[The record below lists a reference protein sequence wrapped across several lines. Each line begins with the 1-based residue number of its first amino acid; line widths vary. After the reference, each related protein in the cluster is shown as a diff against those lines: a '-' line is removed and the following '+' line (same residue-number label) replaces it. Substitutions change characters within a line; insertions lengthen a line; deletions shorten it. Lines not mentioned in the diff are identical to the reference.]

1 MRHLSSHPDTAPA
14 GSKAPT
20 FRKASFIYS
29 LWFYPQPDSEVW
41 FLALWSNNK
50 PKLSPKTDRAVS
62 FSCSHETL
70 CVGASSHVLQHLNRR
85 RRQTQ
90 TRRLSTGRTLSSEL
104 IMRIKRKHKN
114 WHERQTSA
122 SSEILHVYS
131 HFAFMM
137 HNLSLCRLK
146 KSKHI
151 FFIQLKKNQ
160 TNQKKPPKPTAA
172 RRQET
177 CACKREKSNKHKT
190 FNVKSVKIYC
200 SCMQSIQRE
209 AYKYKQ
215 EIKRTK

>member
-20 FRKASFIYS
+20 FRKTSFIYS

-62 FSCSHETL
+62 FSCSFLCSNETL
-70 CVGASSHVLQHLNRR
+70 CVGASSHVLRHLNRR

-137 HNLSLCRLK
+137 HNLNLCRLK

-151 FFIQLKKNQ
+151 FFIHLKKNQ
-160 TNQKKPPKPTAA
+160 TNQKSPQNPLQRGDRKPA
-172 RRQET
+172 RV
-177 CACKREKSNKHKT
+177 
-190 FNVKSVKIYC
+190 NVKNPTNTKHLTLNRSKYTVCVCRVY
-200 SCMQSIQRE
+200 RE
-209 AYKYKQ
+209 RRISTNRK
-215 EIKRTK
+215 